1 MLPVPLSRGW
11 REPQALEQAHRA
23 KILAFEYS
31 GEIVYLIVLD
41 QLGDHGLDSS
51 ARKPA
56 TPASAGQLV
65 GDGCAAVGIHRRLN
79 IADKLGSRKADNPVE
94 PLLLTIRRP
103 PRFELRE
110 PGAQP
115 FERRRRFVLILV
127 DRRVAEDSE
136 HLFRMRC
143 GLWLQREAASLD
155 DVHHFAS
162 RSCLAAFRS
171 RITHCASASNLA

>member
-1 MLPVPLSRGW
+1 MLRVPLSRGW

-23 KILAFEYS
+23 KIPAFEYR
-31 GEIVYLIVLD
+31 GELAYLIALNK
-41 QLGDHGLDSS
+41 LGDHGRDSL
-51 ARKPA
+51 AREPA
-56 TPASAGQLV
+56 TPVSAGQLV
-65 GDGCAAVGIHRRLN
+65 GDGCAAGGIDGRLN
-79 IADKLGSRKADNPVE
+79 IADQLGARQADHPVE

-171 RITHCASASNLA
+171 RITH